1 MTAEREA
8 AVMAAAAVEA
18 EKAAE
23 RMAARRRGRARVN
36 LEERG
41 LAEIVSLNPRGP
53 AK

>member
-1 MTAEREA
+1 MTAEKEA

-23 RMAARRRGRARVN
+23 RMVARRRSRARVN
-36 LEERG
+36 LEEREP
-41 LAEIVSLNPRGP
+41 AEIASPSPRGP

>member
-23 RMAARRRGRARVN
+23 RTAARRRGRARVN

-41 LAEIVSLNPRGP
+41 PAEIASLNPRGP

>member
-23 RMAARRRGRARVN
+23 RMVARRRGRARVN

-41 LAEIVSLNPRGP
+41 PAEIASLHPRDP
-53 AK
+53 VR

>member
-23 RMAARRRGRARVN
+23 RMVARRRGRARVN

-41 LAEIVSLNPRGP
+41 PVEIASLNLRDP

>member
-1 MTAEREA
+1 MAEKEA
-8 AVMAAAAVEA
+8 AVMAAAAGEA

-23 RMAARRRGRARVN
+23 RTAARRRGRARAN

-41 LAEIVSLNPRGP
+41 PAEIVSLHPRDP